1 MSNAAQIE
9 PGAGEQVRVSCLAW
23 RSRKTRNR
31 NKSGSTHPF
40 WRISP
45 VVVPG
50 CVAAAL
56 LATLLIPAAR
66 AQDAI
71 DPEAQDVLSGMSTYL
86 GSLQAF
92 SVDFEVVDEIV
103 SKNGEKL
110 QFLSSGV
117 VTVQRPNMLQVSR
130 RGAAGDA
137 ELFLDGDSLVIEA
150 SAANAYFQLEAS
162 SIDAAVDALHELGFD
177 APGADLLV
185 SSPLDSETTDLES
198 GTHVGMTFIDGVEV
212 HHLAFRG
219 EQVDWQLWVEADS
232 TPLPLRYV
240 VTTKWFTGAPQYSLE
255 LSGWNTSPTT
265 DTAKFEFVPPTGATE
280 LDSGSVQIN
289 EIGEIVIQG
298 K

>member
-1 MSNAAQIE
+1 MSYTAQIE
-9 PGAGEQVRVSCLAW
+9 ADAGEQVRASCLAW
-23 RSRKTRNR
+23 RSRKRHNR
-31 NKSGSTHPF
+31 DKSRSIHPF
-40 WRISP
+40 WRLSH
-45 VVVPG
+45 VVVPASV
-50 CVAAAL
+50 VAAL
-56 LATLLIPAAR
+56 HATLLIPAAR

-71 DPEAQDVLSGMSTYL
+71 DPEAQDVLSGMSGYL

-92 SVDFEVVDEIV
+92 SVDFKVVDEIV

-117 VTVQRPNMLQVSR
+117 VTLQRPNMLQVSR

-150 SAANAYFQLEAS
+150 SAANAYFQLGAS

-185 SSPLDSETTDLES
+185 SSPLDSETTDLVS
-198 GTHVGMTFIDGVEV
+198 GTHLGMTFIDGVEV

-240 VTTKWFTGAPQYSLE
+240 VTTKWFTGAPQYALE

-280 LDSGSVQIN
+280 LAPGSVQIN